1 MKYWR
6 PCVGFKGDTLKRMIW
21 NRYLASIPLNLIERI
36 LYDQKEECDD
46 QVIQGDPKN
55 NHMSFEHIANMS

>member
-6 PCVGFKGDTLKRMIW
+6 SCVGFKGDTLKGMIW
-21 NRYLASIPLNLIERI
+21 NRYLASIPLNLIN

-55 NHMSFEHIANMS
+55 NHMSFEPIANMS